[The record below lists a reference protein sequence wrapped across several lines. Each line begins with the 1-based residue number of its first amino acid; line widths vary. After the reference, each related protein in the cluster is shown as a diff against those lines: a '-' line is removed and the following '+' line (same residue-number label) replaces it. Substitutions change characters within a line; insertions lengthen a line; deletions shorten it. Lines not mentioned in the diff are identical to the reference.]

1 MLGRK
6 LSRMAQK
13 EEQAMDKRQ
22 NRDGK
27 KLRRGKRQNLR
38 WKVQD
43 QNV

>member
-6 LSRMAQK
+6 LSRVAQK

-27 KLRRGKRQNLR
+27 KLRRLR
-38 WKVQD
+38 MESARSER
-43 QNV
+43 